1 MQQQTLV
8 CPGNPRDCDGQTF
21 YDALQCMGTWVTIA
35 GTACGDVV
43 DAGPIEDAP
52 LYVDAAHD

>member
-1 MQQQTLV
+1 
-8 CPGNPRDCDGQTF
+8 
-21 YDALQCMGTWVTIA
+21 VTIA